1 MKKIALILLTA
12 ALAAASLGGAACSK
26 GQTGGGNNTMSGYVR
41 AEGETDNGYD
51 CGCGDDCKCKGE
63 CDDDCDCKE
72 NCDCGK
78 EAQKG
83 GNKEERKRGGRN
95 MRGEEA
101 GGTGGFEFDG
111 EKMDGKFDKKRDGF
125 GFFAPDNGMFGRDPM
140 PVPPPPRTEGIEG
153 NENPITGQEGENTD
167 GKSRS
172 SADGSVKAPENGKGG
187 GRKRDDGGRKRL
199 KKPDSKERT
208 AG

>member
-1 MKKIALILLTA
+1 MILLTA

-63 CDDDCDCKE
+63 CDDDCDCRE

-78 EAQKG
+78 EAQNG

-101 GGTGGFEFDG
+101 GGTGGFEYDD
-111 EKMDGKFDKKRDGF
+111 EKMGGKFD
-125 GFFAPDNGMFGRDPM
+125 
-140 PVPPPPRTEGIEG
+140 
-153 NENPITGQEGENTD
+153 
-167 GKSRS
+167 
-172 SADGSVKAPENGKGG
+172 
-187 GRKRDDGGRKRL
+187 
-199 KKPDSKERT
+199 
-208 AG
+208 

>member
-1 MKKIALILLTA
+1 
-12 ALAAASLGGAACSK
+12 
-26 GQTGGGNNTMSGYVR
+26 
-41 AEGETDNGYD
+41 
-51 CGCGDDCKCKGE
+51 
-63 CDDDCDCKE
+63 
-72 NCDCGK
+72 
-78 EAQKG
+78 
-83 GNKEERKRGGRN
+83 

-187 GRKRDDGGRKRL
+187 RRKRDDGGRKRL

>member
-1 MKKIALILLTA
+1 MKKVALILLTA

-63 CDDDCDCKE
+63 CDDDCDCRE

-111 EKMDGKFDKKRDGF
+111 EKMDGKFDKKRNGF

-140 PVPPPPRTEGIEG
+140 PVPPPPRNDENDEKTATEK
-153 NENPITGQEGENTD
+153 TD
-167 GKSRS
+167 GET
-172 SADGSVKAPENGKGG
+172 GVKAPENGKGG